1 MEKTVAANATSLPD
15 EKLKWPE
22 IYSLAFLNV
31 AVVISW
37 IAYHEY
43 QPVLVAKFDF
53 HNLVDFM
60 IASKAII
67 LVLTPPLAGMVAD
80 RLLAKNGKYFTVF
93 TVGIGATAMIFMVV
107 ATMIGVGPLTSIS
120 AALPVMIVL
129 WLIAMNLFIS
139 PANSMIDSFAP
150 AQKLPIVVGF
160 LFLIT
165 ELIYA
170 LEPVIVELVHF
181 FGDTLTFIVGG
192 VLIGG
197 SGYIFHR
204 VSSNEVMM
212 RKKEMVEN
220 TSKAVPPVAYLAIV
234 IIGLQLGLGKAFLIE
249 YFPQFM
255 DVRFVGHTLNSGVIA
270 LLLLALAAIFAFAIS
285 FWVSKNTSYK
295 VILFGFGGLLVGV
308 FLILIASSVLVY
320 ITGGVITALS
330 FGILNV
336 SGIPFVFKT
345 LSVRHITYGIGIFIG
360 ASELFTGLFEYYL

>member
-1 MEKTVAANATSLPD
+1 MENSLEAKTAILTN

-43 QPVLVAKFDF
+43 QPVLVAKFEF
-53 HNLVDFM
+53 EGLVNFM

-67 LVLTPPLAGMVAD
+67 LVITPPLAGMVAD

-93 TVGIGATAMIFMVV
+93 SVGIGATAMIFMVV
-107 ATMIGVGPLTSIS
+107 ATMIGVGPLTSIK
-120 AALPVMIVL
+120 AALPIMIVL

-160 LFLIT
+160 LFLMT

-192 VLIGG
+192 ILIGA

-212 RKKEMVEN
+212 RKKEMVEQKQ
-220 TSKAVPPVAYLAIV
+220 KAVPAMAYLAIV
-234 IIGLQLGLGKAFLIE
+234 IIGLQLGLGKAFLVE
-249 YFPQFM
+249 FFPHYM
-255 DVRFVGHTLNSGVIA
+255 DVRFVENSLNSGVIA
-270 LLLLALAAIFAFAIS
+270 LLLLAVAAIFAFAIS
-285 FWVSKNTSYK
+285 FWLSKNPSYK
-295 VILFGFGGLLVGV
+295 TILVGFGGLLVGV
-308 FLILIASSVLVY
+308 VLILVAPSVILY
-320 ITGGVITALS
+320 IIGGIVTALS

-336 SGIPFVFKT
+336 SGIPFVFKN

-360 ASELFTGLFEYYL
+360 ASELFTGIFEYFL